1 MGNRPNRRAV
11 DALRMPFYSS
21 GHPRESHVQ
30 GSQFDLRNP
39 DEYVQ
44 PKPVQKP
51 HPPIYLAAY
60 TPGAMKRVATF
71 ADGWMPA
78 GVPIDA
84 MAQMMEG
91 IRGMAQEA
99 GRDSSVL
106 KLVVRAN
113 VQVTPQTQGDQRQPF
128 YGSLDEIKSDIQATR
143 DIGADELFIDPGLS
157 GITSVEVYLEVMEQ
171 MKDQISIGGG
181 G

>member
-21 GHPRESHVQ
+21 GHPRESH
-30 GSQFDLRNP
+30 
-39 DEYVQ
+39 
-44 PKPVQKP
+44 
-51 HPPIYLAAY
+51 
-60 TPGAMKRVATF
+60 
-71 ADGWMPA
+71 
-78 GVPIDA
+78 
-84 MAQMMEG
+84 
-91 IRGMAQEA
+91 
-99 GRDSSVL
+99 
-106 KLVVRAN
+106 
-113 VQVTPQTQGDQRQPF
+113 
-128 YGSLDEIKSDIQATR
+128 GSLDEIKSDIQATR